1 MYQSTVSVKENV
13 VFTREEARESVKM
26 HGVICG
32 MEEQS
37 RILQVEN
44 NTQLMLQPTV
54 GHLRLLLLT
63 VEARLMKWSPSR
75 AVPWLWQKSM
85 TDGVLALKGAIWKR
99 DTSLPLPFNWLKH
112 VSHMTHTI

>member
-1 MYQSTVSVKENV
+1 
-13 VFTREEARESVKM
+13 M

-85 TDGVLALKGAIWKR
+85 TDGVLALKGAIWK
-99 DTSLPLPFNWLKH
+99 
-112 VSHMTHTI
+112 